1 MLKSLRC
8 AETIEYDSAVDPV
21 RLRMARIF
29 FYHYF
34 EQKCIDIRKDPNLL
48 NRLSQGKRISSVVLD
63 VILEEMY
70 GHHDQQVSV
79 RVSKQRRKSLEDHKA
94 LGKRWSVLAHHLG
107 IGIIITCSRNLEIHM

>member
-1 MLKSLRC
+1 QEGLWNRAPLSNPSTGSSVVEKMLKSLRC

-29 FYHYF
+29 LYHYF
-34 EQKCIDIRKDPNLL
+34 EQKCIDIRKDPNLS

-70 GHHDQQVSV
+70 SCHDQQVSV
-79 RVSKQRRKSLEDHKA
+79 RVSKQR
-94 LGKRWSVLAHHLG
+94 
-107 IGIIITCSRNLEIHM
+107 